1 MSPILFSILLLAPA
15 DADAIAAPGS
25 GLTPPM
31 QIVAHGVPI
40 DIGRDGKACPLFAD
54 LDGDGLRDPL
64 VGEAWGGRLRV
75 YHNLGTQQ
83 SPKFGDYEWLRAG
96 DGVARV
102 PRTPDDNKGFTPQL
116 VDLDGDGR
124 LDIVSR
130 GSVRPTILTNEFHWF
145 RRIDEQTFAAP
156 VKLCG
161 EDGEPIQL
169 TGLAHPACA
178 DWNGDGMIDLVIGTL
193 EGAILMLKN
202 VGSPAEPRFA
212 APIAMTWGGV
222 PIIAGSKQ
230 AHPCVADWDSDGDLD
245 LLVAALDGRVV
256 WYQNHGT
263 ATEPRLKGFIVLVRP
278 STVQAQMDD
287 QRPKGHPGMQPAVD
301 VADYNGDGRADLLL
315 GDRCGRFRGAA
326 PQLPHEQR
334 RFEQDRQRLA
344 RLRSEWAELFRA
356 YQAKTVAAASPAA
369 TVDSRTIAELRSAME
384 DLNARIAEGQAD
396 VEYYRPGPGY
406 QMHGFVWVFLRKPAD
421 N

>member
-15 DADAIAAPGS
+15 DADAVAAPGS
-25 GLTPPM
+25 GLAPPM
-31 QIVAHGVPI
+31 QILAHGVPI
-40 DIGRDGKACPLFAD
+40 DVGREGQACPLFAD
-54 LDGDGLRDPL
+54 LDGDGLRDLL

-75 YHNLGTQQ
+75 YYNIGTQQ
-83 SPKFGDYEWLRAG
+83 APKFGDYEWLRAG

-102 PRTPDDNKGFTPQL
+102 PWTLGGYKGFTPQL

-124 LDIVSR
+124 LDVVS
-130 GSVRPTILTNEFHWF
+130 GGYDRPASWRNEFHWF

-169 TGLAHPACA
+169 NGGAQPACA
-178 DWNGDGMIDLVIGTL
+178 DWNGDGTIDLVIGTL
-193 EGAILMLKN
+193 EGAILMLQN

-212 APIAMTWGGV
+212 APVSMTSGGE
-222 PIIAGSKQ
+222 PIIAGSKW

-245 LLVAALDGRVV
+245 LLVAALDGSVV
-256 WYQNHGT
+256 WYPNHGT
-263 ATEPRLKGFIVLVRP
+263 ANEPQLNGFITLVRP
-278 STVQAQMDD
+278 SPVKVQMDD
-287 QRPKGHPGMQPAVD
+287 KRPKGHPGKQPAVD

-315 GDRCGRFRGAA
+315 GDGCGRFRGAA

-334 RFEQDRQRLA
+334 RSEEDRQRLA

-356 YQAKTVAAASPAA
+356 YQTKTVAASSPAA

-396 VEYYRPGPGY
+396 VEYYRPGY
-406 QMHGFVWVFLRKPAD
+406 HTHGFVWVFLRKPAD